1 MYKNQIPRL
10 ELKDVSGSAGIS
22 FVEKDFAIGNEIAI
36 LKTEHGKPFHCGA
49 GVVVVCLSG
58 VLEISIDLTLYKIS
72 RNQVLVIMPD
82 QIFTVHNVSEDYRA
96 LYILASKGF
105 ANEMLPQISHIS
117 FLLYL
122 KGKPVLNLTEA
133 NITVLQEYIDI
144 LSRKAEMKESPYRRE
159 IIRHIAMA
167 VVFEAYRMLDE
178 NHIQNVALNG
188 KERIFRDFLAL
199 VKDNYKTDKTI
210 APYARRLCIST
221 KYLSMLTKELS
232 GKSAS
237 YWIDQQ
243 VMLEAK
249 SMLSSSNLTIKQIAF
264 ELGFS
269 SQSFFGKY
277 FNRLEGVS
285 PKKYRSR

>member
-10 ELKDVSGSAGIS
+10 ELKDVSGSEGIS
-22 FVEKDFAIGNEIAI
+22 FVEKDFAIGNEITI

-58 VLEISIDLTLYKIS
+58 VLEISIDLTPYKIS

-105 ANEMLPQISHIS
+105 ANEMLPQISHLTFI
-117 FLLYL
+117 LYL
-122 KGKPVLNLTEA
+122 KGNPVLNLTES

-144 LSRKAEMKESPYRRE
+144 LSRKAEMKDTPYRRE

-167 VVFEAYRMLDE
+167 VVYEAYRMLEE
-178 NHIQNVALNG
+178 NHIPDVALSG

-199 VKDNYKTDKTI
+199 VKDNYKKDKTI
-210 APYARRLCIST
+210 APYAKRLCIST
-221 KYLSMLTKELS
+221 KYLSLLTKELS
-232 GKSAS
+232 GKTAS
-237 YWIDQQ
+237 YWIDQY
-243 VMLEAK
+243 VMLEAR
-249 SMLSSSNLTIKQIAF
+249 SLLSSTNLTIKQIAF

-277 FNRLEGVS
+277 FSRMEGVS
-285 PKKYRSR
+285 PKKFRSR